1 MMVMAPWAI
10 ALGFAVVA
18 RWLELDQEEEGPRN
32 QKSIEVCVGSCSA
45 MWFSEDGVLRVYA
58 EETEVSCYRLV
69 IDCSSIP
76 HSSIPGEVDGY
87 PVRIRISPEDTPD
100 QRAARA
106 YARRASEMGYVLR
119 PVKTLT
125 GQISVLSSD
134 PESGRTVVLV
144 EGLSVSPELD
154 RFANETAASEG
165 VSVSKRTNLGS
176 RVLGEYPATVVS
188 FGPA

>member
-18 RWLELDQEEEGPRN
+18 RWLELDQEEDSKNRR
-32 QKSIEVCVGSCSA
+32 SIEVCVGSCSA

-58 EETEVSCYRLV
+58 EETDVSCYRLV

-76 HSSIPGEVDGY
+76 NSLIPGEVDGY
-87 PVRIRISPEDTPD
+87 PVRIRVAPGDSPD

-106 YARRASEMGYVLR
+106 YARRASEMGHVLR
-119 PVKTLT
+119 PVKTAA

-134 PESGRTVVLV
+134 SETGRTVVLV
-144 EGLSVSPELD
+144 EGLLVSPELD
-154 RFANETAASEG
+154 RFANEVAASEG
-165 VSVSKRTNLGS
+165 VSVSKRNNLRS
-176 RVLGEYPATVVS
+176 RILGEYPATIVS
-188 FGPA
+188 FGPST